1 MKGVHFSSI
10 LALVVLFNGCFTT
23 TSSKKEEVPRRE
35 FQTVEIIDGS
45 MNDPFITNEF
55 ISDNNSFKEGSVYF
69 SAALFLSDMGILETI
84 TKEQF
89 EKYTE
94 VIFSNFP
101 TEGQCKEVIIPNV
114 SLSQE
119 DRDEKNAY
127 LFITKSKNND
137 GKYYYLIESNI
148 PIASIYAKDYDGYV
162 MRLNTG
168 FYQNKIPARWTSIM
182 RINTNNDILLY
193 GGVAYPSKSAPL
205 IFTGTGIGSDV
216 HMNSII
222 SGQSTITDVKNALK
236 EAVEK
241 ALQNTQAENQQQ
253 IDSMKFLEKGTYIS
267 LSAYSYIDS
276 DIEDA
281 KKYYILSEQ
290 VNVNIPEDT
299 MGSRIS
305 ELSKIMNYLTN
316 VIGE

>member
-1 MKGVHFSSI
+1 MKRVSGI
-10 LALVVLFNGCFTT
+10 LVLAVLFNGCFTT
-23 TSSKKEEVPRRE
+23 NSSKREEAPRRE
-35 FQTVEIIDGS
+35 FQTVEINDGAT
-45 MNDPFITNEF
+45 NDPFIANEF
-55 ISDNNSFKEGSVYF
+55 ISDNNSFKNGSVYF
-69 SAALFLSDMGILETI
+69 STALFLSDMGILETI

-89 EKYTE
+89 RKYAE
-94 VIFSNFP
+94 ILFSNFP
-101 TEGQCKEVIIPNV
+101 IEGRFKEVIIPNV

-119 DRDEKNAY
+119 DGDEKNAY
-127 LFITKSKNND
+127 LFITKSKDND

-148 PIASIYAKDYDGYV
+148 PIASIYAKTYDGYV

-193 GGVAYPSKSAPL
+193 GGIAYPSKSAPL

-216 HMNSII
+216 RMNSII
-222 SGQSTITDVKNALK
+222 SGQSTITDVKNTLK
-236 EAVEK
+236 ETVEK
-241 ALQNTQAENQQQ
+241 ALQTTQAENQQQ

-276 DIEDA
+276 DIDEA
-281 KKYYILSEQ
+281 KKYYVLSEQ
-290 VNVNIPEDT
+290 INVNIPEDT

-305 ELSKIMNYLTN
+305 ELRKIINYLIN